1 MKIPLDLNRRFLT
14 LTSFMQNQSIT
25 SSKTPPR
32 SRLDRGL
39 LFLLLTTVIFSF
51 PNKPSFDL
59 DASWRMALSQ
69 FFIDGLQFGRDVVF
83 TYGPLGFVMGKTY
96 SGNIYRKRAVRAV
109 VGEQGFCK
117 AFLKSAATVSASF

>member
-1 MKIPLDLNRRFLT
+1 
-14 LTSFMQNQSIT
+14 MQNQSIT
-25 SSKTPPR
+25 SSKAPPR

-39 LFLLLTTVIFSF
+39 LFALLTTVIFSF

-69 FFIDGLQFGRDVVF
+69 FFIDGLQFGQDVVF

-96 SGNIYRKRAVRAV
+96 SGLLFWGFLDAL
-109 VGEQGFCK
+109 VGTTRR
-117 AFLKSAATVSASF
+117 LAAYFILRLLCIICRRLR